1 MGSRRP
7 VVIALLCG
15 VVMVMVAACGS
26 TTPGASVSSGAA
38 ASPAAP
44 SGPEPGATDGGA
56 TAATSVDIGTLAQT
70 HDQPTTTSAG
80 FTAGSDALWRA
91 VVADDPD
98 LAMGF
103 FFPVSAYRQV
113 KAVADPQADW
123 QHRLVAAFRRDIHQ
137 LHQRLGTGAADATFE
152 GLRVPDG
159 AARWIDPGQEYN
171 KLGYWRVYGS
181 TLRYQQ
187 AGTQHDLPIYSLI
200 SWRGEWFV
208 VHVAH
213 P

>member
-38 ASPAAP
+38 TSSTAP
-44 SGPEPGATDGGA
+44 SGPEPDGTDGGA

-70 HDQPTTTSAG
+70 HDQPTTTSAA
-80 FTAGSDALWRA
+80 FTAGSDALWQA

-98 LAMGF
+98 QAMGF

-137 LHQRLGTGAADATFE
+137 LHQR
-152 GLRVPDG
+152 
-159 AARWIDPGQEYN
+159 
-171 KLGYWRVYGS
+171 
-181 TLRYQQ
+181 
-187 AGTQHDLPIYSLI
+187 
-200 SWRGEWFV
+200 
-208 VHVAH
+208 
-213 P
+213 